1 MGDANSIV
9 GQLLVTPSLVHGS
22 RSDQPNKP
30 DSPVSKTALKSSFL
44 FFGGPSFSITDQD
57 WGRDLINEE
66 DSIAGQPL
74 VTHIL

>member
-1 MGDANSIV
+1 MGDADSIV

-22 RSDQPNKP
+22 RSDQPNKTVQFP
-30 DSPVSKTALKSSFL
+30 KQLSKAPLCFL
-44 FFGGPSFSITDQD
+44 VDQVLASQIKT
-57 WGRDLINEE
+57 GEGVFINEE

>member
-1 MGDANSIV
+1 M

-22 RSDQPNKP
+22 RSDQLNKTVQFP
-30 DSPVSKTALKSSFL
+30 KQLSKAPLW

-66 DSIAGQPL
+66 DSIAGQLL
-74 VTHIL
+74 VTRIL

>member
-1 MGDANSIV
+1 MGDADSIV

-22 RSDQPNKP
+22 RSDQPNKTVQFP
-30 DSPVSKTALKSSFL
+30 KQLSKTL

-66 DSIAGQPL
+66 DSTAGQPL